1 MLEVVPSIAALRHAP
16 WSTSK
21 VKTALRCTQEF
32 HYRYVEKIAELRV
45 GPELRIGKA
54 VHAALEG
61 VLERKPFP
69 EVLSEARTELLDD
82 DERARF
88 DTLAIAV
95 GKFGERIESFR
106 ARRKVR
112 SEWVEHKLAVR
123 TDLSGTLF
131 HAKDAFFRGVW
142 DAGFVFDDGI
152 LAVVDHKT
160 GMRRPAGEFADQLE
174 GYATLAAAHLQDV
187 KRVWLGVHF
196 VAEADMEWTA
206 PVGTT
211 EVRAA
216 FAPRLFALIE
226 RAAENVAG
234 PPVPQVTN
242 YCNYCGYRP
251 LCPAMRGISE
261 PPRSEAVQLV
271 LPDLE
276 A

>member
-1 MLEVVPSIAALRHAP
+1 
-16 WSTSK
+16 

-32 HYRYVEKIAELRV
+32 HYRYVEKIAEPAV

-61 VLERKPFP
+61 VL
-69 EVLSEARTELLDD
+69 ARTPLPEALSTARVELLNDE
-82 DERARF
+82 ERARF

-95 GKFGERIESFR
+95 GKFGERIDAFR
-106 ARRKVR
+106 ARRRVK

-174 GYATLAAAHLQDV
+174 GYATLAAAHLREV

-196 VAEADMEWTA
+196 VAEADMEWA
-206 PVGTT
+206 SPVGTA

-216 FAPRLFALIE
+216 FAPRLYALIE
-226 RAAENVAG
+226 RAAEAVAG
-234 PPVPQVTN
+234 PPAPHVTN

-251 LCPAMRGISE
+251 LCPAMRGIE
-261 PPRSEAVQLV
+261 APPPTERVQLM
-271 LPDLE
+271 LPDPE